1 MSYCH
6 WWIIS
11 CATVLTSSFVPNGVR
26 ANRGVSSGTDK
37 RISRFGDLGV
47 ALSPHDERGPA
58 PLTNIPTDEVS
69 RVLQTSA
76 IGGSVPSKYRLLRS
90 CHMSISCNA
99 LKGGGQSAVMRGGGA
114 TLSRRAA

>member
-47 ALSPHDERGPA
+47 ALSPQDERGPA

-69 RVLQTSA
+69 RLLQTSA
-76 IGGSVPSKYRLLRS
+76 IGGSVPSKYRPLRS
-90 CHMSISCNA
+90 FQMSMSCNA
-99 LKGGGQSAVMRGGGA
+99 LKGGG
-114 TLSRRAA
+114 